1 MEHDAR
7 HIHLAPGALDGHS
20 LGKLIQS
27 RFAGSVAVPSTQPV
41 VCDAA
46 HPGTHVSYDR
56 RLLPAVAEAIY

>member
-7 HIHLAPGALDGHS
+7 HIHLAPVTLNCHS

-27 RFAGSVAVPSTQPV
+27 LFAGSVAVPSTQPI

-46 HPGTHVSYDR
+46 HPGTHVGYD
-56 RLLPAVAEAIY
+56 